1 MTHEPTSESETDL
14 RDESRQFALLV
25 NSVTDYALYMLDPS
39 GVIQTWNPGG
49 QRIKGYQAADVVG
62 TNFSRFYLPEE
73 AQAGLPER
81 NLRTAALEGRYVAEG
96 WRLRQDGTRFRAS
109 VVIDPIWEDGELV
122 GFAKITRDI
131 TQRHEA
137 QEQLLQAQRDLL
149 QAQKMEAIGK
159 FTLGLAHDFNNL
171 LTIVANCLDLIS
183 LRVKN
188 GGVAKLIDTAQ
199 RAAERGALLT
209 RQLLTFGKGQTLV
222 PEAVDLAALM
232 AECEAMLRR
241 SAGDAIALTVEVSGA
256 FRPCRWTRHSWR
268 PQSLTWCATAATPC
282 RRAERSSSRR
292 LRGKPV
298 ILRCPTPVKD
308 LTSA

>member
-1 MTHEPTSESETDL
+1 MTQPAKAKTDL
-14 RDESRQFALLV
+14 RDESRQSALLV

-171 LTIVANCLDLIS
+171 LPIVANCLDLIS

-188 GGVAKLIDTAQ
+188 GSN
-199 RAAERGALLT
+199 
-209 RQLLTFGKGQTLV
+209 TLACWSASI
-222 PEAVDLAALM
+222 PEPSSR
-232 AECEAMLRR
+232 MLR
-241 SAGDAIALTVEVSGA
+241 
-256 FRPCRWTRHSWR
+256 
-268 PQSLTWCATAATPC
+268 QM
-282 RRAERSSSRR
+282 
-292 LRGKPV
+292 
-298 ILRCPTPVKD
+298 
-308 LTSA
+308 